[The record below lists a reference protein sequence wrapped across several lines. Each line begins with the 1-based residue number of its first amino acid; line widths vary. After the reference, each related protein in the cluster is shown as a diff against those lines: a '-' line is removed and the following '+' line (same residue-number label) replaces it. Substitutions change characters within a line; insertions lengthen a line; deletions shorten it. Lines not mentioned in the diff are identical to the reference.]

1 VARLENL
8 ITRKSG
14 DRRKMGKEKGGK
26 VLSEIG
32 ELGRRRKMEKI
43 AGNGEGDFREGENVE
58 GENSE
63 NVGGK

>member
-1 VARLENL
+1 
-8 ITRKSG
+8 
-14 DRRKMGKEKGGK
+14 MGKEKGGK